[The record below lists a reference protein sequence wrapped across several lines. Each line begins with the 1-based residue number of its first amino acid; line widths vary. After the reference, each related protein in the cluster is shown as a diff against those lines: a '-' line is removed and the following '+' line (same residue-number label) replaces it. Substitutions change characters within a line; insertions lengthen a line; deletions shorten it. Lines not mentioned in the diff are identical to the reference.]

1 MAGAASRTS
10 WRGPGGAAAAS
21 GPRRGLGGPGG
32 LDAAAPSARGPAPAR
47 VFLKGK
53 RATTQKNPEFWP
65 WTGSNPETQAQ
76 WKGIIQ
82 PKNAPIPEPEDP
94 AADDLFPE
102 GTLETLQDVAIALM
116 RVGTAAMMLHHGQEK
131 LLSAEM
137 FNNFVMSKYFA
148 FLPGPG
154 LAWTY
159 AAGAVQAVAPAALA
173 LGVASRPAAAS
184 LAGTTLA
191 AMYYHLA
198 STGLEGFPLSTM
210 AEKVP
215 VFHNYAFEGP
225 FMYLAIFLFFATA
238 GPGKFAVSTA
248 LGWDKDKSLA
258 GLLKQ

>member
-1 MAGAASRTS
+1 MAGAVSGTAR
-10 WRGPGGAAAAS
+10 RGFGGAAAPA
-21 GPRRGLGGPGG
+21 GARRGLGGQS
-32 LDAAAPSARGPAPAR
+32 AAAPVRGPAAAR
-47 VFLKGK
+47 AFLKEK
-53 RATTQKNPEFWP
+53 RATTMKNPDFFSSF
-65 WTGSNPETQAQ
+65 TGSISGGPSP
-76 WKGIIQ
+76 WRGIIQ
-82 PKNAPIPEPEDP
+82 SKNAPIPAPEPEVSN
-94 AADDLFPE
+94 DLFPE

-116 RVGTAAMMLHHGQEK
+116 RVGTAAVMLHHGQEK

-159 AAGAVQAVAPAALA
+159 AAGAVQATAPAFLA

-191 AMYYHLA
+191 ALYYHLA

-225 FMYLAIFLFFATA
+225 LMYLAIFLFFATA

>member
-1 MAGAASRTS
+1 MAGAASGAAR
-10 WRGPGGAAAAS
+10 RGFGGAAAPA
-21 GPRRGLGGPGG
+21 GARRGLGGQS
-32 LDAAAPSARGPAPAR
+32 AAAPVRGPAAAR
-47 VFLKGK
+47 VFLKEK
-53 RATTQKNPEFWP
+53 RATTQKNPEFFSSF
-65 WTGSNPETQAQ
+65 TGSIS
-76 WKGIIQ
+76 KS
-82 PKNAPIPEPEDP
+82 APIPASEPEVSN
-94 AADDLFPE
+94 DLFPE

-116 RVGTAAMMLHHGQEK
+116 RVGTAAVMLHHGQEK

-159 AAGAVQAVAPAALA
+159 AAGAVQAAAPAFLA

-191 AMYYHLA
+191 ALYYHLA

>member
-1 MAGAASRTS
+1 MAGAASGAAR
-10 WRGPGGAAAAS
+10 RGFGGAAAPA
-21 GPRRGLGGPGG
+21 GARRGLGGQS
-32 LDAAAPSARGPAPAR
+32 AAAPVRGPAAAR
-47 VFLKGK
+47 VFLKEK
-53 RATTQKNPEFWP
+53 RATTQKNPGFFSSF
-65 WTGSNPETQAQ
+65 TGSISGGPSP
-76 WKGIIQ
+76 WRGVIQ
-82 PKNAPIPEPEDP
+82 SKSAPIPAPEPEVS
-94 AADDLFPE
+94 DDLFPE

-116 RVGTAAMMLHHGQEK
+116 RVGTAAVMLHHGQEK

-159 AAGAVQAVAPAALA
+159 AAGAVQAAAPAFLA

-191 AMYYHLA
+191 ALYYHLA

-225 FMYLAIFLFFATA
+225 LMYLAIFLFFATA